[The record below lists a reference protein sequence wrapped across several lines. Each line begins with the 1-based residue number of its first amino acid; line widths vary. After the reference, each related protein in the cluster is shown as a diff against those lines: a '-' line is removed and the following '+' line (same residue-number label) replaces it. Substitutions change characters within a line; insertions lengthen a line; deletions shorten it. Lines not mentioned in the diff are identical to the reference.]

1 MKDYYGEKLSA
12 LRLKTCY
19 DLAPTAVRR
28 YLAAEIE
35 HVRSRLAHGCR
46 ILELGCGYGRIMRE
60 LAPSAGLVAGIDTS
74 AVSLRMAR
82 EYLARHGN
90 TALARMDAVR
100 LGFAPASFD
109 LVYCVQNGISAFHA
123 EPRALW
129 RQALAVTRDGGRV
142 LFSSYA
148 EEFWADRLAWFRI
161 QAEHGLVGPIDE
173 KSTGQ
178 GRIVCRDGFTATT
191 VSAEQFLDMT
201 AGLGSRRS
209 VEVVAHSSVFCE
221 VAV

>member
-1 MKDYYGEKLSA
+1 MMDYYGEKLSA

-19 DLAPTAVRR
+19 DLAPPAVRR

-35 HVRSRLAHGCR
+35 HVRTRLAPDR
-46 ILELGCGYGRIMRE
+46 RVLELGCGYGRIMRE
-60 LAPSAGLVAGIDTS
+60 LAPSAGLLAGIDTS

-82 EYLARHGN
+82 EYLARHRN
-90 TALARMDAVR
+90 TVLARMDATC

-109 LVYCVQNGISAFHA
+109 LVYCVQNGISAFHTD
-123 EPRALW
+123 PRALW
-129 RQALAVTRDGGRV
+129 QEALAVTRDGGRV

-173 KSTGQ
+173 KATGA
-178 GRIVCRDGFTATT
+178 GRIVCRDGFTANT
-191 VSAEQFLDMT
+191 VSPQRFLDMT

-209 VEVVAHSSVFCE
+209 LEVVAHSSVFCE
-221 VAV
+221 VVV